1 MSAAHEAVSSQ
12 AAVARQQLAQS
23 QQIVE
28 QERLRT
34 LEIQSEVE
42 RQVCI
47 KQKELSEAEALLFK
61 EREFVKSQSMELERR
76 FNEFRADA
84 ERRVAAQQEQIDIE
98 KQMRIDTQHRLLAV
112 QVQHEQLL
120 QSVKESKRPEDF
132 RLDMFE
138 SVNDNHQIQMSDG
151 RSSGFAS
158 VIPAVPLDPSTG
170 SCQTVYGD
178 KMPLRRNAAVTP
190 LASSLS
196 NHLQQDI
203 EPL

>member
-1 MSAAHEAVSSQ
+1 MREASRRSQLQLEQQKLAVPAADEAVSSQ

-98 KQMRIDTQHRLLAV
+98 KQMRIDTQNRLLAV
-112 QVQHEQLL
+112 HMQHEHLL
-120 QSVKESKRPEDF
+120 QSVKESRRRK
-132 RLDMFE
+132 LFE
-138 SVNDNHQIQMSDG
+138 LQAIIVS
-151 RSSGFAS
+151 F
-158 VIPAVPLDPSTG
+158 
-170 SCQTVYGD
+170 
-178 KMPLRRNAAVTP
+178 
-190 LASSLS
+190 LS
-196 NHLQQDI
+196 NFVH
-203 EPL
+203 